1 MTVQLYI
8 FIPFN
13 AKMYFYA
20 FNNLGVSVLMCFCEC
35 EVVLVNEVVKMLK
48 QIELIGFIFLL
59 TIPKQV
65 YSQNWL
71 TSAGCH
77 ELL

>member
-1 MTVQLYI
+1 MAMQMHI

-13 AKMYFYA
+13 AKMYCYT
-20 FNNLGVSVLMCFCEC
+20 FNNLNISVLMCFCEC
-35 EVVLVNEVVKMLK
+35 EIVLVNEVVKMLK
-48 QIELIGFIFLL
+48 QFELIGFIFQM

-65 YSQNWL
+65 YSLNWL
-71 TSAGCH
+71 TSAGSH